1 MKNYEGTGS
10 LSGFRVL
17 RLKTM
22 VVEVEELECIEDELK
37 LEWTFGSM
45 S

>member
-1 MKNYEGTGS
+1 MKKCEGTGS

-22 VVEVEELECIEDELK
+22 AAEVEELECIEDELK
-37 LEWTFGSM
+37 
-45 S
+45 